1 MATDFPT
8 KGDDKKI
15 SLRNS
20 NYPQFDY
27 KFIAGVKKNDPD
39 IYKAGGNIRG
49 SEAFNLWTKARNGEM
64 TAGVIS
70 WIKEREAWGARHFQ
84 DGSQFKSGDKAGRPS
99 NIAGV
104 IAQMKWGIIGTLG
117 EQKMKDVV
125 LEAIKYVEQ
134 KESGS
139 ASQAQQDR
147 NEPMQRQETIEYEVI
162 IKAGDNKYGEGN
174 KFYLDG
180 ELSPRLRMLEG
191 NTYKFDLSDASN
203 QTHALRFSVTED
215 GVHNDGEA
223 YTKGVEISGK
233 AGEEGASIAITID
246 ADTPDLYYYCVNHSG
261 MGGKISVQQVEDER
275 QVSDAVEKGLKEK
288 VAEHN
293 EEVGSTASKR
303 TTYRTLLAVFERG
316 IGAYNTNPASV
327 RPNVSSPEQWAYARV
342 NSFLF
347 ALRNGRF
354 QGGKH
359 DTDLL
364 PEGHPLS
371 SKNEEKSMEYKE
383 DRSILSVEETDD
395 KYIIEFSKHEDVER
409 EMVEDEDKDDM
420 LESRPYHYD
429 EDEDE
434 EKKRLDKSDIVYR
447 TLDLSRASYIDEEN
461 RRVRIGVS
469 SEEPVERDFGM
480 EIISHAEE
488 DIDTSFIGSGR
499 SPLLLDHDMTKQ
511 IGVVERYEIDTSE
524 KSAKAIVRFG
534 RSELSEEIFQDVK
547 DGIRQNISVGY
558 KIDGMERVRTDK
570 EDKPMYRV
578 KTTPLE
584 VSVVSIPADASEAVG
599 VGRSENKQTIKVNTM
614 TDEVKN
620 EINLDEVREQ
630 TVAEAKEE
638 FQRNSKEIIDLAT
651 KHNRRDLADKAIQ
664 DGNSVEEF
672 RGILLDNIS
681 NDKPLET
688 AEIGMTK
695 KEVRKFS
702 IMKAIN
708 ALANPSDRKAQRDAE
723 FEFECSEQAAKH
735 YGRTAQGIMLPPEV
749 LSNWNT
755 RDLNASD
762 DAGLIGQDFR
772 AGSFIDALR
781 NASSVMPLATNLNG
795 LSGDV
800 KIPKKTTASTAQFI
814 SSEGGAS
821 GESEMVIGSVT
832 MSPKTL
838 GVHTDVTRQLMIQ
851 SSLDVENLIRDD
863 LAKGMAS
870 AIDNGAL
877 EGSGSSG
884 NPTGITNT
892 SGINTVSLSSAA
904 APTFAEMVSI
914 ETAVAVDNALLG
926 DLAYIIHP
934 TNYGTLKT
942 TAKDSGSG
950 LFVAENNQVNGY
962 PVVVSAQLSANNYVF
977 GNFNDL
983 LIGFFGGLDI
993 TVDPFTNSTSGTV
1006 RIVALQSVDI
1016 AVRHAVSFCN
1026 AS

>member
-1 MATDFPT
+1 MMATDFPT
-8 KGDDKKI
+8 KDEDKKI

-27 KFIAGVKKNDPD
+27 DFIAGVKENDPD

-49 SEAFNLWTKARNGEM
+49 SESFNLWTKARNGEM
-64 TAGVIS
+64 TDGVIS
-70 WIKEREAWGARHFQ
+70 WIKEREAWAARHFG

-99 NIAGV
+99 NIGGV
-104 IAQMKWGIIGTLG
+104 IAQMKWGVIGNLG

-147 NEPMQRQETIEYEVI
+147 QV
-162 IKAGDNKYGEGN
+162 
-174 KFYLDG
+174 
-180 ELSPRLRMLEG
+180 
-191 NTYKFDLSDASN
+191 SN
-203 QTHALRFSVTED
+203 AV
-215 GVHNDGEA
+215 
-223 YTKGVEISGK
+223 
-233 AGEEGASIAITID
+233 EEG
-246 ADTPDLYYYCVNHSG
+246 LR
-261 MGGKISVQQVEDER
+261 KKVE
-275 QVSDAVEKGLKEK
+275 
-288 VAEHN
+288 EHN
-293 EEVGSTASKR
+293 EEVGNVASKR

-316 IGAYNTNPASV
+316 IGAYKTNPASV

-364 PEGHPLS
+364 PESHPLS
-371 SKNEEKSMEYKE
+371 SKDKEEKAMKNKDE
-383 DRSILSVEETDD
+383 RHIINVEESDD
-395 KYIIEFSKHEDVER
+395 SFIIEFAKHGGMEE
-409 EMVEDEDKDDM
+409 EMGMDEEDEM
-420 LESRPYHYD
+420 ESRPYH
-429 EDEDE
+429 DEDE
-434 EKKRLDKSDIVYR
+434 EKDKDKDRSDAEDIVYR
-447 TLDLSRASYIDEEN
+447 TVDLRSHHIDEEN

-469 SEEPVERDFGM
+469 SEEPVEREFGM
-480 EIISHAEE
+480 EVLSHSEG
-488 DIDTSFIGSGR
+488 DITTDFIASGR

-511 IGVVERYEIDTSE
+511 IGVVEQYKLNSSE
-524 KSAKAIVRFG
+524 KRAVAIVRFG
-534 RSELSEEIFQDVK
+534 RSELAEEIFNDVR

-558 KIDGMERVRTDK
+558 KINKMERVKSTDS
-570 EDKPMYRV
+570 DKPMFRV
-578 KTTPLE
+578 QHTPLE
-584 VSVVSIPADASEAVG
+584 VSVVSVPADQSKAVG
-599 VGRSENKQTIKVNTM
+599 VGRSKNKLSNIEVKTM
-614 TDEVKN
+614 TEEVKN
-620 EINLDEVREQ
+620 EINLDEVREKS
-630 TVAEAKEE
+630 VAEAREQ
-638 FQRNSKEIIDLAT
+638 FQRNSKEILDLAA

-664 DGNSVEEF
+664 DGISVEEF
-672 RGILLDNIS
+672 RGVLLDNIS

-688 AEIGMTK
+688 GDIGMSK
-695 KEVRKFS
+695 KEVRQFS
-702 IMKAIN
+702 VLKAIN
-708 ALANPSDRKAQRDAE
+708 ALANPTDKQAQRAAE
-723 FEFECSEQAAKH
+723 FEFACSEEAAKH

-749 LSNWNT
+749 LSNWKT

-772 AGSFIDALR
+772 PADFIDALR

-800 KIPKKTTASTAQFI
+800 KIPKKTSASTAQFI
-814 SSEGGAS
+814 SSEGGAA

-832 MSPKTL
+832 MTPKTL
-838 GVHTDVTRQLMIQ
+838 GAFTDVTRQLMIQ

-863 LAKGMAS
+863 LAQSMAT
-870 AIDNGAL
+870 AIDNAAL

-914 ETAVAVDNALLG
+914 ETAVAVDNALMG

-934 TNYGTLKT
+934 SNYGTLKT
-942 TAKDSGSG
+942 TEKANNTAQ
-950 LFVAENNQVNGY
+950 FVAVDNEVNGY
-962 PVVVSAQLSANNYVF
+962 PVVVSAQLTANNYVF

-993 TVDPFTNSTSGTV
+993 VVDTSTGATAGTV
-1006 RIVALQSVDI
+1006 RVVALQSVDV
-1016 AVRHAVSFCN
+1016 AVRHAVSFCA

>member
-1 MATDFPT
+1 MMATNFPT
-8 KGDDKKI
+8 KDDDKKV

-27 KFIAGVKKNDPD
+27 DFIAGVKENDPD

-49 SEAFNLWTKARNGEM
+49 NESFNLWTKARNGEE
-64 TAGVIS
+64 TDGVIR
-70 WIKEREAWGARHFQ
+70 WIKEREAWAARHFE
-84 DGSQFKSGDKAGRPS
+84 DGAQFKSGDKAGRPS

-104 IAQMKWGIIGTLG
+104 IAQMKWGVIGTLG

-147 NEPMQRQETIEYEVI
+147 QISAKTE
-162 IKAGDNKYGEGN
+162 KALENKV
-174 KFYLDG
+174 K
-180 ELSPRLRMLEG
+180 
-191 NTYKFDLSDASN
+191 
-203 QTHALRFSVTED
+203 
-215 GVHNDGEA
+215 
-223 YTKGVEISGK
+223 
-233 AGEEGASIAITID
+233 
-246 ADTPDLYYYCVNHSG
+246 
-261 MGGKISVQQVEDER
+261 
-275 QVSDAVEKGLKEK
+275 
-288 VAEHN
+288 EHN
-293 EEVGSTASKR
+293 EEVNNAASKR
-303 TTYRTLLAVFERG
+303 TTLGTLKKVYDRG

-327 RPNVSSPEQWAYARV
+327 RPNVSSPNQWAMSRV

-359 DTDLL
+359 DQDLL
-364 PEGHPLS
+364 PESHPLS
-371 SKNEEKSMEYKE
+371 SKDKEEKAMKNKDERHIKN
-383 DRSILSVEETDD
+383 VTETDD
-395 KYIIEFSKHEDVER
+395 SFIIEFGKSMPENEDMDMDDKE
-409 EMVEDEDKDDM
+409 EM
-420 LESRPYHYD
+420 ESRPYH
-429 EDEDE
+429 DEDE
-434 EKKRLDKSDIVYR
+434 EKDKDRMNAEDIVYR
-447 TLDLSRASYIDEEN
+447 TVDLSRAHHIDEEN

-480 EIISHAEE
+480 EVLSHSEG
-488 DIDTSFIGSGR
+488 DVDTDFIASGR

-511 IGVVERYEIDTSE
+511 IGVVEQYKLDSSE
-524 KSAKAIVRFG
+524 KRAVAIVRFG
-534 RSELSEEIFQDVK
+534 RSELAEEIFNDVK

-558 KIDGMERVRTDK
+558 KINNMERVRQTDS
-570 EDKPMYRV
+570 EKPMYRV
-578 KTTPLE
+578 QHTPLE
-584 VSVVSIPADASEAVG
+584 VSVVSVPADQSKQVG
-599 VGRSENKQTIKVNTM
+599 VGRSKNKLSNIEVKTM

-620 EINLDEVREQ
+620 EINLEEVREKS
-630 TVAEAKEE
+630 VAEAREQ
-638 FQRNSKEIIDLAT
+638 FQRNSKEIIDLAA

-664 DGNSVEEF
+664 EGISVEEF
-672 RGILLDNIS
+672 RGVLLDNIS

-688 AEIGMTK
+688 GDIGMSK
-695 KEVRKFS
+695 KEVRQFS
-702 IMKAIN
+702 VMKAIN
-708 ALANPSDRKAQRDAE
+708 ALANPTDRAAQKAAE
-723 FEFECSEQAAKH
+723 FEFECSEAAAKH
-735 YGRTAQGIMLPPEV
+735 YGRSAQGIMLPPEV
-749 LSNWNT
+749 LSNWST

-762 DAGLIGQDFR
+762 DSGLIGQDFR
-772 AGSFIDALR
+772 PADFIDALR

-800 KIPKKTTASTAQFI
+800 KIPKKTSASTAQFI
-814 SSEGGAS
+814 SSEGGAA

-838 GVHTDVTRQLMIQ
+838 GAFTDVTRQLMIQ

-863 LAKGMAS
+863 LSKSMAI
-870 AIDNGAL
+870 AIDNAAL

-914 ETAVAVDNALLG
+914 ETAVAVDNALMG

-950 LFVAENNQVNGY
+950 MFVAENNVVNGY
-962 PVVVSAQLSANNYVF
+962 PVVVSAQLTANNYVF

-983 LIGFFGGLDI
+983 LIGFFGGLDVV
-993 TVDPFTNSTSGTV
+993 VDTSTGATAGTV
-1006 RIVALQSVDI
+1006 RVVALQSVDV
-1016 AVRHAVSFCN
+1016 AVRHAVSFCA